1 MIKRFSRNILLA
13 VNIVLV
19 LALLLA
25 YLSVYINPATTS
37 FPALFGLAY
46 PYLVAANIIMA
57 LVWVLFRK
65 WFALISVAAIALGFG
80 YIHNFIR
87 FTNHGEEVHHDLKV
101 MSYNVRLFNIYE
113 DSEKN
118 SYNKMLQ
125 LFRKEDP
132 GILCLQEYFVKGDP
146 AAAERKLKDGIGGKL
161 QTHFKLVKSGS
172 STVTVSPLLPVT
184 QSFTGVM

>member
-1 MIKRFSRNILLA
+1 VIKRFVRNILLA
-13 VNIVLV
+13 VNFVLV
-19 LALLLA
+19 IALLLA
-25 YLSVYINPATTS
+25 YLSVYLNPATTA

-57 LVWVLFRK
+57 VVWILFRK

-87 FTNHGEEVHHDLKV
+87 FTNHGEELHHDLKV

-113 DSEKN
+113 ESERN

-125 LFRKEDP
+125 LFRKEDS
-132 GILCLQEYFVKGDP
+132 GIL
-146 AAAERKLKDGIGGKL
+146 
-161 QTHFKLVKSGS
+161 
-172 STVTVSPLLPVT
+172 
-184 QSFTGVM
+184 